1 MSPTPRS
8 PVPVEIQV
16 RMLDA
21 KHVPAEVPVS
31 ADGQVLWSESGVP
44 GPAIWSLRPPGDEPA
59 VIFQSMLA
67 DGVIPIVT
75 ASKAGYAFVLLSEA
89 ALGEG
94 GWSVWYLAGPGQEP
108 IEVDHG
114 NAPHA
119 GVAPTIALD
128 DHRLAW
134 ASFEEP
140 PAGPRSFLEVAELDD
155 LAEVKTIL
163 DARVEDRRLW
173 YPAFSGDELWYA
185 TISGD
190 LEGLED
196 PEYHIEHV
204 DLARPGSA
212 AVRFPGVGLDFNPA
226 LNDRSMVFKT
236 NEQGDSALNW
246 GTLRVFDREAGGF
259 TRIPVEHANR
269 PSIGARYVAFDE
281 ITHSRLLLFDTSS
294 GQVIDVGAMRPDAPA
309 GAVLYG
315 GESVSGTLLAFIE
328 QGTEPGAQP
337 RIGWAILPE

>member
-1 MSPTPRS
+1 
-8 PVPVEIQV
+8 
-16 RMLDA
+16 MLDA
-21 KHVPAEVPVS
+21 KRVPADVPVS
-31 ADGQVLWSESGVP
+31 AAGQILWSASGDS

-59 VIFQSMLA
+59 VIFPSELA
-67 DGVIPIVT
+67 DAVIPIVT
-75 ASKAGYAFVLLSEA
+75 ASNAGYAFVLLSEA

-94 GWSVWYLAGPGQEP
+94 GWSVWFLGGPGQKP

-140 PAGPRSFLEVAELDD
+140 PSGPRSFLEMAEIDS
-155 LAEVKTIL
+155 LADVTTLL

-173 YPAFSGDELWYA
+173 YPAFSGDQLWYA

-190 LEGLED
+190 LEGLDD

-212 AVRFPGVGLDFNPA
+212 PVRFPGVGLDFNPA

-236 NEQGDSALNW
+236 NVQGDSALNW
-246 GTLRVFDREAGGF
+246 GTLRVFDLGAGGL
-259 TRIPVEHANR
+259 TRIPIEHANR

-281 ITHSRLLLFDTSS
+281 ITHSRLLLFDTTS
-294 GQVIDVGAMRPDAPA
+294 GQVIDVGGMRPDAAA

-315 GESVSGTLLAFIE
+315 GASVSGNLLAFIE